1 MRNSK
6 LFDFFLF
13 KKNAHRILINTIIHS
28 KIFYGNIYEIKLI
41 HVYVIVLN
49 IRVQI
54 N

>member
-28 KIFYGNIYEIKLI
+28 KIFYGYIYEIKLI
-41 HVYVIVLN
+41 YVIVLN

>member
-6 LFDFFLF
+6 LFDFFI

-41 HVYVIVLN
+41 YVIVLN

>member
-41 HVYVIVLN
+41 YVIVLN